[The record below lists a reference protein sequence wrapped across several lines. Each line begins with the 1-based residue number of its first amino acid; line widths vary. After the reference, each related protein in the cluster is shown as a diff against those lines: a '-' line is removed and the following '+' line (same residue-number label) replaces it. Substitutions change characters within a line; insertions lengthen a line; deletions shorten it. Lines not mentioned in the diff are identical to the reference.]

1 VSDAH
6 RPAIAGLRRRPARRQ
21 SNPWPP
27 QPAARIAGAWVK
39 VVISVADAHRS
50 SDGPTVEVRCLE
62 CFHRLFDVIEGRYF
76 NAEYGMLSDGRLHVV
91 RKCPDCGRLNRGYIT
106 TSPGEE
112 LVEGLSG
119 PWYCCC
125 GRSLAHAD
133 PVRGRV
139 RVRCRCGIEAR
150 VVAVE
155 AIAVAEAPPPM
166 FDDLAGA
173 VLDSVADDFPECP
186 F

>member
-1 VSDAH
+1 MSDAH
-6 RPAIAGLRRRPARRQ
+6 RSAIAGSRRRSARRRPAT
-21 SNPWPP
+21 WPP

-39 VVISVADAHRS
+39 VVTSVVDAQWLNEA
-50 SDGPTVEVRCLE
+50 PAVEVRCFE
-62 CFHRLFDVIEGRYF
+62 CFHRLCDVIEGRYV
-76 NAEYGMLSDGRLHVV
+76 NAKYGMLREGRLHVV
-91 RKCPDCGRLNRGYIT
+91 RKCPDCGRKNRGYIT

-139 RVRCRCGIEAR
+139 RVRCRCGTEAR
-150 VVAVE
+150 VVAAE
-155 AIAVAEAPPPM
+155 AIAVATSPPPTPI
-166 FDDLAGA
+166 DLSGA
-173 VLDSVADDFPECP
+173 VVAPVADDFSDVP